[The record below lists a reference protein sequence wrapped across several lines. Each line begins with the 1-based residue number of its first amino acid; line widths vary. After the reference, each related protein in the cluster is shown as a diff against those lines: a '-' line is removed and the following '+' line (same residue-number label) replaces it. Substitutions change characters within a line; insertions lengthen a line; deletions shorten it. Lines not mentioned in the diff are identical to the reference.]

1 MDLPAAHFSG
11 AVNWYALGALAA
23 VLFLA
28 MFLTT
33 WAAATLGNPRP
44 LPRRPLPYPRHKRN
58 PTHAVPDQ
66 AIKPHL
72 ASGYVVTRKMRS
84 WRKP

>member
-1 MDLPAAHFSG
+1 MGVPAAHVPS
-11 AVNWYALGALAA
+11 AVNWYVLGLLAA
-23 VLFLA
+23 VLLLA
-28 MFLTT
+28 MLLTA
-33 WAAATLGNPRP
+33 WAAATLGNPKP
-44 LPRRPLPYPRHKRN
+44 LPRRSLPYPRHKRN